1 MADLRRVEYGGR
13 DCWRLRVY
21 IRKKRETIG
30 LGSMDDADAEI
41 AKSHIEH
48 LVEVM
53 HRDRPPDKKTTRWLD
68 DLSSDVFD
76 RLAELGLVEPRAIQD
91 HPRTVVAFMRAYI
104 VSRTDW
110 KKSVNHKQSVDH
122 LEAYLGRDVPLRA
135 LTKGDADRFHRWMME
150 KRKLSPN
157 TAGQHIKR
165 CRQMMRSAV
174 DDRLIEMNPFQG
186 IRIDLRSDKSK
197 NRFISEADAK
207 ALLACC
213 PDQEWRVL
221 FALARYGGLRCPSE
235 VLALR
240 WSDIAWDRGR
250 FKVRS
255 SKTEKAGKAE
265 RIVPLFP
272 ELREELDA
280 LFAQVQPGMMVP
292 ANAYVIQSYRC
303 TEVNL
308 RKALLSIADLA
319 GVERWPK
326 PFMALRSSRRTE
338 LERSKR
344 FANHVLNAWFGHTE
358 KIADEHYLQTT
369 EDDYKEAT
377 DSVIPLVIPSLG
389 NQESPKVIKKS
400 KNPGKRWVLMDGDT
414 PLGASQYTHLD
425 SNQKPSVP

>member
-1 MADLRRVEYGGR
+1 M
-13 DCWRLRVY
+13 
-21 IRKKRETIG
+21 
-30 LGSMDDADAEI
+30 
-41 AKSHIEH
+41 
-48 LVEVM
+48 
-53 HRDRPPDKKTTRWLD
+53 
-68 DLSSDVFD
+68 
-76 RLAELGLVEPRAIQD
+76 
-91 HPRTVVAFMRAYI
+91 
-104 VSRTDW
+104 
-110 KKSVNHKQSVDH
+110 NHKQSVDH
-122 LEAYLGRDVPLRA
+122 LEKYLGRDVALRA
-135 LTKGDADRFHRWMME
+135 LTKGDADRFHRWMMND
-150 KRKLSPN
+150 KKLSPN

-174 DDRLIEMNPFQG
+174 DDRLIEVNPFQG

-197 NRFISEADAK
+197 NRFISAADAK
-207 ALLACC
+207 ALLSCC

-221 FALARYGGLRCPSE
+221 FALARFGGLRCPSE

-389 NQESPKVIKKS
+389 NQESPKGIKKS
-400 KNPGKRWVLMDGDT
+400 KNPEKRWVLMDGDT
-414 PLGASQYTHLD
+414 PLGACQYTHLD